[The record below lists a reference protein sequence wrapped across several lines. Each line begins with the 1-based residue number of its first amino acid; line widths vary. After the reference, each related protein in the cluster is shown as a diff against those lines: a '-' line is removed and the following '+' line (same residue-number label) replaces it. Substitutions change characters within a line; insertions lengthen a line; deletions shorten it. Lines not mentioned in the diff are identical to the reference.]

1 MRKRKN
7 LLSLMILLKNDSI
20 HMRWTKG
27 IYTSIEKYY
36 QKLHAFLYVILLLY
50 NNFFLLQDQNIF
62 YFNLKRFV
70 LVRGAR
76 GE

>member
-1 MRKRKN
+1 
-7 LLSLMILLKNDSI
+7 
-20 HMRWTKG
+20 MRWTKG

-50 NNFFLLQDQNIF
+50 NNFFLLQDQTIF